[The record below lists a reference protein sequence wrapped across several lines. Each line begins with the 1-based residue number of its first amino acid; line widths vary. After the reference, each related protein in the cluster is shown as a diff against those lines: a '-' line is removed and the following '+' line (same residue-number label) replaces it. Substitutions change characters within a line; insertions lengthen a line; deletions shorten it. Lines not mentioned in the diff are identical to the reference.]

1 MREIP
6 EPRLD
11 PRLARRLDDKR
22 ATLDMYRPLP
32 PHIVRRL
39 HDELRVLL
47 TYHSTGIEGNTLDLG
62 ETQLVIAEGITIGG
76 HSLKEHLEATNHAEA
91 YDMLNTLVDKTGPLT
106 DEHIFALH
114 RLVLDKLHPE
124 AGQWRKGT
132 VSLTKSRHR
141 PPHPQQVPGL
151 MAEWLAWLRSDA
163 AQYHPI
169 LRAAIAHHQFVA
181 IHPFM
186 DANGRVG
193 RLILNL
199 LLMRDGFAPALLLR
213 EQRLQYIRALA
224 QADGGD
230 YGALAN
236 VIGRAVERGLQV
248 YLDAC
253 TAAPED
259 EYLPLADLA
268 ETTGLTKEHLGWLIR
283 QGRLPGTKRGGRWYA
298 TIAAVETYR
307 ADVERSAVPRGRP
320 RSA

>member
-1 MREIP
+1 
-6 EPRLD
+6 
-11 PRLARRLDDKR
+11 
-22 ATLDMYRPLP
+22 
-32 PHIVRRL
+32 
-39 HDELRVLL
+39 
-47 TYHSTGIEGNTLDLG
+47 
-62 ETQLVIAEGITIGG
+62 
-76 HSLKEHLEATNHAEA
+76 
-91 YDMLNTLVDKTGPLT
+91 MLNTLVDKTGPLT

-124 AGQWRKGT
+124 AGQWRRGT

-151 MAEWLAWLRSDA
+151 MAEWLAWLRNDA

-320 RSA
+320 RST